1 MDTEQIVPMH
11 LTVTPKRI
19 AVKLFVVWEQNMLF
33 SNTISLQIRELS
45 KRKVDYVC
53 PFFFTLTEVD
63 ESISSMECCGLRR
76 NKANPS

>member
-1 MDTEQIVPMH
+1 MDSEQIVPMH

-53 PFFFTLTEVD
+53 PFFLYANRSGRIHFFNGMLRITTE
-63 ESISSMECCGLRR
+63 
-76 NKANPS
+76 